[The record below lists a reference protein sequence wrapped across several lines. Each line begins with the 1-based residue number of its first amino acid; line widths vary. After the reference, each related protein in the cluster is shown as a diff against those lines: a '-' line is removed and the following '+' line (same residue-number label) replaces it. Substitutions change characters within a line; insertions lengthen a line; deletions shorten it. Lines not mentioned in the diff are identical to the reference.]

1 MLFTIPFGGL
11 LFIVGHTLVRKRCST
26 ASIWK
31 IRFLK
36 LTCGP
41 PSTDPELGRR
51 ILLIVYLYGVTS
63 ERKLVEEL
71 RMHLARCRCTG
82 WGSDQEI
89 SHHST
94 FSRNRHGR
102 FRESKLFEQRFEEL
116 CASVWKCD

>member
-1 MLFTIPFGGL
+1 MLFAIPFGGL
-11 LFIVGHTLVRKRCST
+11 LFIVGHTFVRKRCST
-26 ASIWK
+26 ASVWK

-63 ERKLVEEL
+63 ERKLVEER

-82 WGSDQEI
+82 WGFDQEI
-89 SHHST
+89 PLHST

-102 FRESKLFEQRFEEL
+102 FRESKLFGQRFEEL